1 MIFAFVRSL
10 IGNFG
15 RSLMDFYIQNSLII
29 NSIVLLYG
37 LIIFIGRRNYFVI
50 LEKLIIELKGKNP
63 KFEKSGV
70 KKINQKE
77 YQSIAWDAVKKG
89 VKFPLFTA
97 PKKWGLKRTTIIK
110 LKEEFNLEIL
120 NSLLSGIDKNQE
132 R

>member
-29 NSIVLLYG
+29 NSLVLLYG
-37 LIIFIGRRNYFVI
+37 LIVFISRRNYYVI

-70 KKINQKE
+70 KKINQEE
-77 YQSIAWDAVKKG
+77 YQSIAWGAVKKKI
-89 VKFPLFTA
+89 KFPLFAA
-97 PKKWGLKRTTIIK
+97 PKKWGLKRPSIIK
-110 LKEEFNLEIL
+110 LKEEFSIETL
-120 NSLLSGIDKNQE
+120 NSLLSGINKIQE
-132 R
+132 S